1 MLPDHI
7 FNTCTP
13 SVLGLYARFLFTYIL
28 LEIPPKDLSESTTTC
43 DLWSTSIL
51 VQVSIFFF
59 FTNKLD
65 LA

>member
-13 SVLGLYARFLFTYIL
+13 PVLGLYARFLFTYIL

>member
-7 FNTCTP
+7 FNTYTP
-13 SVLGLYARFLFTYIL
+13 PVLGLYARFLFTYIL